1 MRQMEY
7 YERLGET
14 VHRVKLDNGLEV
26 RVIPRPGFAKKYAF
40 FATRYGGMDTRFC
53 LDGQWLDTPPGIA
66 HYLEHKMFDTED
78 GNALQELAQNGAEPN
93 AFTANAMTGYFFES
107 TEHFEE
113 NLKILLSFVS
123 VPYFTKESV
132 DKEQGII
139 AQEIRMIEDN
149 PDWQIYHR
157 MVEAMYRKSTA
168 RIAIAGTVESISH
181 ITAETLY
188 QCHQAFYT
196 PSNMILTVVGDVDP
210 AKVEDIAFWTLPRTG
225 GPEIPRDYGAEPD
238 GVAERETRLS
248 MEVSAAQF
256 LAGFKCAPAGEG
268 EDWFRK
274 AIIGD
279 LASDLLFGDSSP
291 LYLRLYEQGLIN
303 DTFGGD
309 FELLPGFACLNAGGE
324 SRDSGAVI
332 AEILQEARRLG
343 AGEIDEAFYQRLRR
357 TAYGDYIRS
366 LNSFE
371 NMAVAMTEGYFHGY
385 DAFRFPQV
393 FEKVTKEDVAAFL
406 RENVTEERL
415 VRSEILPRA

>member
-256 LAGFKCAPAGEG
+256 LAGFKV
-268 EDWFRK
+268 R
-274 AIIGD
+274 
-279 LASDLLFGDSSP
+279 
-291 LYLRLYEQGLIN
+291 
-303 DTFGGD
+303 
-309 FELLPGFACLNAGGE
+309 
-324 SRDSGAVI
+324 
-332 AEILQEARRLG
+332 ARR
-343 AGEIDEAFYQRLRR
+343 
-357 TAYGDYIRS
+357 
-366 LNSFE
+366 
-371 NMAVAMTEGYFHGY
+371 
-385 DAFRFPQV
+385 
-393 FEKVTKEDVAAFL
+393 
-406 RENVTEERL
+406 
-415 VRSEILPRA
+415 